1 MKGDKAKIALELHE
15 MARNLGAKPD
25 LLAILARYW
34 NTMSDHEILNALQ
47 RWNKYHA
54 DLTPLE
60 AEDPPPR

>member
-34 NTMSDHEILNALQ
+34 DTMNDSEILNALQ
-47 RWNKYHA
+47 RWNNLHA
-54 DLTPLE
+54 DLSPYE
-60 AEDPPPR
+60 AESSPPR

>member
-1 MKGDKAKIALELHE
+1 MRGDKAKIALELHE

-34 NTMSDHEILNALQ
+34 VTMNDSEILAALE
-47 RWNKYHA
+47 RWNNYHA

-60 AEDPPPR
+60 AGEPLRR